1 MKFNAEDRHELF
13 TLDGSALSFRIYLK
27 NSISMQPIKQQR
39 ELHAERFDGSRSFM
53 LEWISRSSQVCLR
66 VFRHNN
72 SSSHCYIVPRLL
84 SECSGSEGVSTMDA
98 LRQRGGNI
106 ATTNSEG
113 FSSCS
118 PVVCDE
124 KRGIAMTTE
133 ATGAHRSLV
142 CVRAV
147 CYATQ
152 PEWENDKSTRI
163 HFRHR
168 FNCVAPRILRKIN
181 LMLPGI
187 QVETAA
193 INCENHSTASRLLYV
208 HIQKLK
214 LSMISIPSSLN
225 DTPFN
230 RDRYHFDSFNL
241 WLWWPIKRIIV
252 TTQIHGHL
260 FIMVLAN
267 GEFRWEYWRNS
278 MITFFYNV
286 TRKQIPIKYYIYL
299 FQ

>member
-1 MKFNAEDRHELF
+1 MRNDSMAAVRSCWNELVDRVKSAFVCSDTTTVPPTAILFHGCCLNAQD
-13 TLDGSALSFRIYLK
+13 
-27 NSISMQPIKQQR
+27 QR
-39 ELHAERFDGSRSFM
+39 ESRPWMLYDSAAE
-53 LEWISRSSQVCLR
+53 ISQLPTARAFLR
-66 VFRHNN
+66 VRPSYAMKNGGL
-72 SSSHCYIVPRLL
+72 PWQLRLQARTAQ
-84 SECSGSEGVSTMDA
+84 CT
-98 LRQRGGNI
+98 
-106 ATTNSEG
+106 
-113 FSSCS
+113 
-118 PVVCDE
+118 
-124 KRGIAMTTE
+124 
-133 ATGAHRSLV
+133 LV

-193 INCENHSTASRLLYV
+193 IICENHSTASRLLYV